1 MNRTIK
7 LLAFAGTCAAV
18 SLSSHAL
25 AENLERSDPAGAAVT
40 RELPW
45 DGSESLSVEVPA
57 SVKFVQV
64 SGAGKVV
71 VTGPRRSVD
80 TFSASGGVL
89 RDERWHTGKPL
100 EIVVH
105 APKITRFLLKGSDKL
120 VVEAYDQPD
129 LRIETLGRADVK
141 VSGKVDHMTLHL
153 QGIGWADLGTLEA
166 READVTLTGSRRA
179 IVSVSDRARVSGSG
193 SVVLARKPKTLDL
206 DLGES
211 GRVFTLG
218 DAQAQLR

>member
-7 LLAFAGTCAAV
+7 LLAFAGACAAV
-18 SLSSHAL
+18 SLSSYAL
-25 AENLERSDPAGAAVT
+25 AETLERSDPAAAAVT
-40 RELPW
+40 REFPW
-45 DGSESLSVEVPA
+45 DGSESLSIEVPA
-57 SVKFVQV
+57 SVKFVQA
-64 SGAGKVV
+64 SGPGKVV

-100 EIVVH
+100 EIVVY

-129 LRIETLGRADVK
+129 LSIETVGRADVK
-141 VSGKVDHMTLHL
+141 VSGKVERMMLHL

-166 READVTLTGSRRA
+166 LEADVALTGSRRA
-179 IVSVSDRARVSGSG
+179 IVSASERARVSGNG
-193 SVVLARKPKTLDL
+193 SVVLVRKPKTLDL

-218 DAQAQLR
+218 DAQAQVR